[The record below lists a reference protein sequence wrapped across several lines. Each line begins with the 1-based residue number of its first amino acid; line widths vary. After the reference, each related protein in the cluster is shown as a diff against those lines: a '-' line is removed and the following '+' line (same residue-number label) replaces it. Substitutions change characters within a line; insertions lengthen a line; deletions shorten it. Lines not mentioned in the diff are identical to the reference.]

1 MSQKLS
7 IFFQVSCLSPGHI
20 QTNITKGVPD
30 PDLLPP
36 EKGTVSTMKCLFDEL
51 PGNGFYYGSDGLR
64 SPLHFMREPG
74 VPEYDGQP
82 PVFE

>member
-1 MSQKLS
+1 
-7 IFFQVSCLSPGHI
+7 
-20 QTNITKGVPD
+20 
-30 PDLLPP
+30 
-36 EKGTVSTMKCLFDEL
+36 MKCLFDEL

-74 VPEYDGQP
+74 EPEYDGKA